1 MRALTLL
8 TIVAAA
14 AASVVGC
21 QSDATAPLVVE
32 PAPPSLTVVPAVATV
47 GGGSFIRLAARV
59 RNQDGTTSEPTDVR
73 WSSADESIATV
84 GAGGLV
90 QALQAGRV
98 QIVAAW
104 KDSRGSSTVIVAD
117 QVAKKPGDTPTPK
130 N

>member
-32 PAPPSLTVVPAVATV
+32 PAPPSLTVIPAVATV

-104 KDSRGSSTVIVAD
+104 KDSRGSSTVIVAEGI
-117 QVAKKPGDTPTPK
+117 AAIST
-130 N
+130 